1 MYIMCVFT
9 CKDSNKHLLHSCLT
23 ALQTFESH
31 WVKTGKENTE
41 MMCAK
46 LHILQH
52 SKFFF
57 SMDSCLEYQIAIIS
71 LNSLWCLSVSA

>member
-23 ALQTFESH
+23 ALQTFEFH
-31 WVKTGKENTE
+31 RVKTGKENTE

-57 SMDSCLEYQIAIIS
+57 YDWTAEGMDSCLEYQIAIIS
-71 LNSLWCLSVSA
+71 LNSL

>member
-23 ALQTFESH
+23 ALQTFEFH

-57 SMDSCLEYQIAIIS
+57 YDWTAEGMDSCLEYQIAIIS
-71 LNSLWCLSVSA
+71 LNSL